1 MGEVVIH
8 NCETG
13 EITTREMTEEEI
25 AQAKK
30 DEQSRLDLIQAK
42 IDKENARK
50 AILDKLGLTTDEAKL
65 LFGGN

>member
-1 MGEVVIH
+1 MAEVIIH
-8 NCETG
+8 NCETD
-13 EITTREMTEEEI
+13 EIIEREMTKEEI

-50 AILDKLGLTTDEAKL
+50 AILDKIGLTADEARTLGL
-65 LFGGN
+65 

>member
-13 EITTREMTEEEI
+13 EITTREMTKEEI

-42 IDKENARK
+42 IDKENAK
-50 AILDKLGLTTDEAKL
+50 QVILDKLGLTADEAKI
-65 LFGGN
+65 LFG

>member
-13 EITTREMTEEEI
+13 EITTREMTKEEI

-30 DEQSRLDLIQAK
+30 DEQSRLDAIEAK
-42 IDKENARK
+42 IEKENAK
-50 AILDKLGLTTDEAKL
+50 KIVLQKLGITAEEAQL
-65 LFGGN
+65 LLS

>member
-13 EITTREMTEEEI
+13 EITTREMTKEEI

-30 DEQSRLDLIQAK
+30 DEQSRLDAIEAK
-42 IDKENARK
+42 IEKENAK
-50 AILDKLGLTTDEAKL
+50 KIVLQKLGITAEEAQL
-65 LFGGN
+65 LLA